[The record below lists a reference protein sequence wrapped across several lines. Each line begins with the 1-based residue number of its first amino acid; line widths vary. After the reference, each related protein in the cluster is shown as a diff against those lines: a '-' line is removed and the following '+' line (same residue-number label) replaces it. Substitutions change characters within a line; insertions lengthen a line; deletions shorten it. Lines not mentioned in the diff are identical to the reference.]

1 MCGRNIRSISRV
13 SYSVHCSLR
22 GLSIL
27 CALFLF
33 GMLMPPM
40 LNAQSSLPPLPTNT
54 SLTLP
59 RLRQMSAML
68 VQRLNSRLAESEQLS
83 AELAQLKDKA
93 KSLQTELEATSTSL
107 DKSTQD
113 YSRLNADFDA
123 YVAKS
128 NDNIKAVEKE
138 RDAAIV
144 VAKINSLRFKLTL
157 GVGAGIG
164 VYELGHH
171 DWNLGFIHF
180 KKIW

>member
-1 MCGRNIRSISRV
+1 MWLLNYLHSGTGLFQVRS
-13 SYSVHCSLR
+13 SLR
-22 GLSIL
+22 RSAILS
-27 CALFLF
+27 ALLLF
-33 GMLMPPM
+33 GMCMPPM
-40 LNAQSSLPPLPTNT
+40 LNAQSSLPPSPTNT
-54 SLTLP
+54 NLTLP
-59 RLRQMSAML
+59 QLRQMSAML

-93 KSLQTELEATSTSL
+93 QSLQTELGETSTSL
-107 DKSTQD
+107 DKLTQD

-123 YVAKS
+123 YVTKS

-164 VYELGHH
+164 VYELGHR
-171 DWNLGFIHF
+171 DWNLGSMHF
-180 KKIW
+180 KKLW